1 MTQNYLFPC
10 NFIQVMTDQVY
21 IHTITPVSPSRSIF
35 QCHMLIPEAPQSPK
49 AEQHWQANYDV
60 VRRVF
65 DEDFKIGESI
75 QAGLSSGANAFF
87 TIGQIE
93 NGIQLAKKAISDA
106 LKGELTV

>member
-1 MTQNYLFPC
+1 MNKKKKT
-10 NFIQVMTDQVY
+10 
-21 IHTITPVSPSRSIF
+21 
-35 QCHMLIPEAPQSPK
+35 
-49 AEQHWQANYDV
+49 EQHWQANYDV

-75 QAGLSSGANAFF
+75 QAGLSSGANTFF

-93 NGIQLAKKAISDA
+93 NGIQLAKKAIADA

>member
-1 MTQNYLFPC
+1 M
-10 NFIQVMTDQVY
+10 
-21 IHTITPVSPSRSIF
+21 
-35 QCHMLIPEAPQSPK
+35 
-49 AEQHWQANYDV
+49 
-60 VRRVF
+60 F

-93 NGIQLAKKAISDA
+93 NGIQLAKKAIADA